1 LKITDRI
8 KELFK
13 TSGGKYVA
21 PQVIENKMKESRFIE
36 QICVIGE
43 NERFVAALI
52 VPSFTNLTDWATKN
66 ALSFKNKQEMV
77 KSPEINALLKTEIEA
92 LNKEFGKV
100 EQIKEFLLLADEWSI
115 DSGELTPT
123 MKVKRKVV
131 IAKYK
136 KEIEAI
142 YAE

>member
-1 LKITDRI
+1 M
-8 KELFK
+8 
-13 TSGGKYVA
+13 A